1 MNKNN
6 ENIKKKVGIAACSN
20 GLSES
25 SKIYVENLLNLLRNI
40 CVEPELSDFLYKKD
54 ENGFQ
59 GTAEERAEA
68 LMSFYKD
75 NNINAVFDISGG
87 DIANEIIPY
96 LDYDIIAKADKTFW
110 GYSDLTTVI
119 NAIYNKTG
127 KSSVLYQVRNLLINQ
142 EQNTDKINA
151 FINTFIYQKSD
162 LFKFP
167 YDMVYGDGMEGIV
180 VGGNIRC
187 FLKLAG
193 TEYFPDLNGKILL
206 LESMSGD
213 VYKTIA
219 YFSQLK
225 MLGAFDKV
233 NGVLLGTFTELEQNT
248 EKEFYLPILKKYTGN
263 IPLAKTQFIGHGKDS
278 YGVVIGENLLLSVV

>member
-142 EQNTDKINA
+142 EQNIDKINA

-213 VYKTIA
+213 VYKTNA

-248 EKEFYLPILKKYTGN
+248 EKEFYLSILKKYTGN

-278 YGVVIGENLLLSVV
+278 YAVVIGENLLLSVV